1 LRVGSGKLGK
11 LGTKWSSNRSIKM
24 TAKRNGKQMTAKQ
37 IARIKRANENK
48 WCKAK
53 SVDIEGEKH

>member
-1 LRVGSGKLGK
+1 
-11 LGTKWSSNRSIKM
+11 M